1 MPPPGSNDTGTALGQ
16 DGSDWSRDLA
26 TLTSDLGGYDT
37 CGWCGSSP
45 FFCVPSLKF
54 VGLAV
59 RKIWCTMCV
68 SINGP
73 DLLTLKLVCES
84 HQRWGT
90 FLPNLGTLA
99 LCVFEFFA
107 IYATDRWTDGRTG
120 GQKQRLPPPSLCAWH
135 NNKRIKT
142 KICLIIIINI
152 FVKRHRQS
160 YRGAIASMKRY
171 SRLTWRTAWA

>member
-1 MPPPGSNDTGTALGQ
+1 MADGFGRHGMPPPGSNDTGTALGQ
-16 DGSDWSRDLA
+16 DGSDWSQDLA

-68 SINGP
+68 SINRPG
-73 DLLTLKLVCES
+73 DLDLWPFHLES

-90 FLPNLGTLA
+90 FLPNLGTLG
-99 LCVFEFFA
+99 LWVLELFA
-107 IYATDRWTDGRTG
+107 HYVMDGRTD
-120 GQKQRLPPPSLCAWH
+120 GQTKATLIAPFPTSITVLQCSTQ
-135 NNKRIKT
+135 NT
-142 KICLIIIINI
+142 KI
-152 FVKRHRQS
+152 S
-160 YRGAIASMKRY
+160 S
-171 SRLTWRTAWA
+171 